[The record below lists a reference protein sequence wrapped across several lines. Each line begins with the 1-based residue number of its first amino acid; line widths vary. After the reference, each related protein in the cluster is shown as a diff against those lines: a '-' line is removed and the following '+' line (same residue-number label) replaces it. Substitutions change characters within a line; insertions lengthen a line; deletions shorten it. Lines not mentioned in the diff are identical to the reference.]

1 MVNTNISS
9 GDTMSNIIEQ
19 LQQSYHKGFIDKYA
33 NYNGKFKPE
42 LLLNN
47 QFKKQNVLT
56 SLIDELKNCQSFLFS
71 VAFITESGLATLK
84 SHLLDLH
91 EKGVRGSILTST
103 YQYFN
108 QPKIFRELLKL
119 KNVEVRIT
127 GVEGFHSKGYIF
139 HHSDYSTLIVG
150 SSNLSAHAL
159 QVNYEWN
166 IKLTSHDNGELLE
179 YFEKQFEEL
188 WHTSIPLTKKWIEQ
202 YQQTWEQLQPEK
214 VAEMPSNYQI
224 NKVEKALSI
233 EPNSMQVHAL
243 KGIEEI
249 RKQQRDRALII
260 SATGTGKT
268 YLAAFDVRRVMPKRM
283 LFIVHREQI
292 LQKAMQDFMEILGGN
307 EKNFGILSGNSKQV
321 DRKYVFATVQ
331 TISKE
336 KNLHQLD
343 PELFDYIL
351 IDESHRAGATSYQRI
366 IDHFKP
372 SFLLGMTATP
382 ERTDGY
388 DLFRLFDYNIAY
400 EIRLQEALEE
410 DMLVPFH
417 YYGVTDLEIDGKVTD
432 ITAFNQLV
440 SEERV
445 TRIIDKID
453 YYSYSSDKV
462 RGLMFCSTKKEAK
475 ILSNLFNQ
483 RGIKTVALTGDDPQ
497 ADRQYH
503 VNQLE
508 NGELDYIIT
517 IDIFNEGIDIPA
529 INQVVMLRQ
538 TESSIIFIQQLGRGL
553 RKHASK
559 EFLTVID
566 FIGNYQNNFLIPIAL
581 SGDNSQNKDSI
592 RRKMIDTSYIKGT
605 STINFEAVAKERI
618 YQSIQTAN
626 LMHMKVLRDAYQTL
640 KMRIGRIPL
649 LQDFYDHHSIDPTVI
664 VDKRD
669 NIINFLQAM
678 KEDVEAIPQQA
689 QKILTFISKE
699 ILPGKRKHEIILL
712 RHLVKYGFLDKRKF
726 TNMLVSQELAADEQT
741 IRSVERI
748 CSLQFYTEADRKKY
762 GNEAI
767 VEVLDEKYTLSRK
780 FSDCLTQPWFSQVVE
795 DALYVAEKRSAK
807 YSTKGPLKRLEKYSR
822 KDVCKY
828 LNWENDE
835 HSTMYGYKTKHQTC
849 PIFVTYHK
857 KDEVEESVNYEDT
870 FKSPEVLHWYTRSR
884 RRKTSKEVV
893 DIIEAEEKGIDIH
906 IFVKKD
912 DDEGSDFYYLGEATP
927 DQSSVEETTMPGNK
941 GEELPVVTM
950 DLHLQESVDQAIY
963 DYLHESIS

>member
-1 MVNTNISS
+1 
-9 GDTMSNIIEQ
+9 MSNLINK
-19 LQQSYHKGFIDKYA
+19 LQQSYHKGLIDKYS

-47 QFKKQNVLT
+47 EQKKQNVLT

-91 EKGVRGSILTST
+91 NKGVKGSILTST

-119 KNVEVRIT
+119 KNVDVRISD
-127 GVEGFHSKGYIF
+127 VEGFHSKGYIF
-139 HHSDYSTLIVG
+139 QHEDYATLIVG

-166 IKLTSHDNGELLE
+166 IKLTSHDNGELLD
-179 YFEKQFEEL
+179 YFQMQFNEL
-188 WHTSIPLTKKWIEQ
+188 WNTSTPLTNEWINQ
-202 YQQTWEQLQPEK
+202 YQETWEQLQPQK
-214 VAEMPSNYQI
+214 VAEMPSSYNS
-224 NKVEKALSI
+224 NKVENALTI
-233 EPNSMQVHAL
+233 EPNSMQVQAL
-243 KGIEEI
+243 KGIEAI
-249 RKQQRDRALII
+249 RNQNQDRALII

-268 YLAAFDVRRVMPKRM
+268 YLAAFDVRTVRPERM

-292 LQKAMQDFMEILGGN
+292 LQKAKQDFMQLLGGN
-307 EKNFGILSGNSKQV
+307 ENDFGILSGSSKQI

-336 KNLHQLD
+336 DTLQQLD
-343 PELFDYIL
+343 KDLFDYIL

-372 SFLLGMTATP
+372 EFLLGMTATP

-388 DLFRLFDYNIAY
+388 DLFKLFDYNIAY

-417 YYGVTDLEIDGKVTD
+417 YYGVTDLEIDGEVKDVT
-432 ITAFNQLV
+432 TFNQLI
-440 SEERV
+440 SDERV
-445 TRIIDKID
+445 TRIIEKID
-453 YYSYSSDKV
+453 YYSHSSDKV

-475 ILSNLFNQ
+475 ALSEHFNH
-483 RGIKTVALTGDDPQ
+483 RGIKTVALTGDDLQ
-497 ADRQYH
+497 EVRQYQ
-503 VNQLE
+503 VNRLE

-517 IDIFNEGIDIPA
+517 VDIFNEGIDIPA

-538 TESSIIFIQQLGRGL
+538 TDSSIIFIQQLGRGL
-553 RKHASK
+553 RKHATK
-559 EFLTVID
+559 EYLTVID

-626 LMHMKVLRDAYQTL
+626 LMHMKVLKDAYQTL

-649 LQDFYDHHSIDPTVI
+649 LRDFYDHNSIDPTVI
-664 VDKRD
+664 VDKKD
-669 NIINFLQAM
+669 NMLDFLQAM
-678 KEDVEAIPQQA
+678 KEEVEAIPKHAQQ
-689 QKILTFISKE
+689 ILTFISKE
-699 ILPGKRKHEIILL
+699 VLPGKRKHEIILL
-712 RHLVKYGFLDKRKF
+712 QSLVKSGSLSKNTFID
-726 TNMLVSQELAADEQT
+726 MLVSKGLPVDDQT
-741 IRSVERI
+741 IQSIERI
-748 CSLQFYTEADRKKY
+748 CGLDFYTEADRKKY
-762 GNEAI
+762 GNEPI
-767 VEVLDEKYTLSRK
+767 VEVSGEGYTLCEKGKQYLNQS
-780 FSDCLTQPWFSQVVE
+780 WFVQLIE
-795 DALYVAEKRSAK
+795 DALYVAEKRSERFE
-807 YSTKGPLKRLEKYSR
+807 SKGSLKRLEKYSR

-857 KDEVEESVNYEDT
+857 KDDVEESVNYEDT

-884 RRKTSKEVV
+884 RRKTSQEVI

-906 IFVKKD
+906 VFVKKD
-912 DDEGSDFYYLGEATP
+912 DDEGNDFYYLGEAIP
-927 DQSSVEETTMPGNK
+927 DQSSVEETKMAGKN

-963 DYLHESIS
+963 DYLHEDIG